1 MSEIRETRHAEV
13 QETDDGDI
21 RVNQYLIKESIGKGA
36 YGIVSLAVD
45 TTSGIEYAMKEFSKS
60 RLRRKNRSNMMRP
73 AGQGGIRGK
82 RTSFSIRA
90 RNIQTGESEDSMDL
104 IKGEMAIM
112 KKLDHNNIVKLY
124 EVLDSDNDDVLYMV
138 FEMCHKGPIQ
148 DVKLN
153 GTFDSYSEEESRKYF
168 RDLIL
173 GVEYLHENGIAHRD
187 LKPDNILL
195 LKDGTLKIADFGV
208 SEIFK
213 GDNGKITGSAG
224 SPAFMAPE
232 LLKAGQKEFHAKAI
246 DIWAMG
252 VILYC
257 LNFGTLPF
265 LGGNILEIRDA
276 IVNKDFTVPENTNPD
291 LKDLLAKLLC
301 KDPQQRISMDE
312 LRVHPWITNGGKD
325 PLSSF
330 EENTKHVVHEITEE
344 DIRCA
349 IKNIGSIITVVRAV
363 NRFKSLRKSVH
374 SEDGSV

>member
-1 MSEIRETRHAEV
+1 MSGIRETRHAEI

-21 RVNQYLIKESIGKGA
+21 KVNQYLIKESIGKGA

-60 RLRRKNRSNMMRP
+60 RLRRKNRSAMMRP

-82 RTSFSIRA
+82 RSNFSIRA
-90 RNIQTGESEDSMDL
+90 RNINSGEAEDSMDL
-104 IKGEMAIM
+104 IKGEMAIL
-112 KKLDHNNIVKLY
+112 KKLNHNNIVKLY

-148 DVKLN
+148 DVKLS
-153 GTFDSYSEEESRKYF
+153 GKFDSYGEEESRKYF
-168 RDLIL
+168 RDLLL

-195 LKDGTLKIADFGV
+195 LNDGTLKIADFGV
-208 SEIFK
+208 SEIFQ
-213 GDNGKITGSAG
+213 GDDKITGSAG

-232 LLKAGQKEFHAKAI
+232 LLEASQKEYHAKAI
-246 DIWAMG
+246 DIWAVG

-265 LGGNILEIRDA
+265 LGVNVLEIRDA
-276 IVNKDFTVPENTNPD
+276 IVTQDFIVPDDTNPE
-291 LKDLLAKLLC
+291 LKDLLTRLLC
-301 KDPQQRISMDE
+301 KDPQQRITMDE
-312 LRVHPWITNGGKD
+312 LRVHPWVTEDGKN
-325 PLSSF
+325 LMSSF
-330 EENTKHVVHEITEE
+330 EENTKHVVQEITDD

-349 IKNIGSIITVVRAV
+349 IKGFGSIITVVKAV
-363 NRFKSLRKSVH
+363 NRFKNLRKSVH
-374 SEDGSV
+374 SDDGSV